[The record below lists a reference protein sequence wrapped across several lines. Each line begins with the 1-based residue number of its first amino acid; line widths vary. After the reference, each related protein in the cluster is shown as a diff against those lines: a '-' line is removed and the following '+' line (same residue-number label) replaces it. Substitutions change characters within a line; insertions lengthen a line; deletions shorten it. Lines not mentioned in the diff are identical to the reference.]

1 MQESINSVIDTVTS
15 QLDDSPMK
23 DLLSSALKS
32 CADER
37 MSELEMLLMAKKQG
51 QLSEDEFQLELD
63 RERLLVEAEMLT
75 WKIAAK
81 ADVQK
86 VVNKTFH
93 ALAKTIL

>member
-1 MQESINSVIDTVTS
+1 
-15 QLDDSPMK
+15 
-23 DLLSSALKS
+23 
-32 CADER
+32 